1 MMKKNF
7 WYRCA
12 NKLHAAFMA
21 YLSIFAGEDRFIR
34 HPKEKGEAVIKEQQ
48 RYGNDGGYKK

>member
-1 MMKKNF
+1 MGKDLLK
-7 WYRCA
+7 RIGA
-12 NKLHAAFMA
+12 KLHAAFMS

-48 RYGNDGGYKK
+48 RYGNDDGYKK

>member
-1 MMKKNF
+1 MNKQLLT
-7 WYRCA
+7 RIHA
-12 NKLHAAFMA
+12 KLHAAFMV

-48 RYGNDGGYKK
+48 RYGNDDGYKK

>member
-1 MMKKNF
+1 MKNDF
-7 WYRCA
+7 WHRIGD
-12 NKLHAAFMA
+12 KLHAALMS

-48 RYGNDGGYKK
+48 RYGNEGGYKK

>member
-48 RYGNDGGYKK
+48 RYGNDDGYKK